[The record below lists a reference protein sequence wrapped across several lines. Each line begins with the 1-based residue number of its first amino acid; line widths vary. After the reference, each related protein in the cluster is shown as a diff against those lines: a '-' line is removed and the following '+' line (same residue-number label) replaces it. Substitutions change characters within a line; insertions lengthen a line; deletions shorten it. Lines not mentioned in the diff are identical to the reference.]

1 LLSLYI
7 IYTMKRIIYLLA
19 ISLCAA
25 APASAQLLPSVHFG
39 AKAGVNL
46 SSFSTENTLSS
57 ENKAGYLA
65 GFWARIGAGGIHF
78 QPELYF
84 AAKNVDFKDAS
95 GAQNTAKFRSIDLP
109 LLVGTKFGMF
119 GTGARLNTGP
129 LVSFAVSNDQSVGT
143 AFANASRLR
152 VKDQNYA
159 WQFGVGLDVQKVS
172 FDLRYELGLNK
183 LENGPGNSKIR
194 ANLFNLTMAYRL
206 FSL

>member
-1 LLSLYI
+1 MKKAIYI
-7 IYTMKRIIYLLA
+7 LA
-19 ISLCAA
+19 ISLCTAA
-25 APASAQLLPSVHFG
+25 SASAQFIPRVEFG

-65 GFWARIGAGGIHF
+65 GFWARVGTAGIHF

-84 AAKNVDFKDAS
+84 TAKNVEFRDAATS
-95 GAQNTAKFRSIDLP
+95 TQNTAKFKSIDLP

-119 GTGARLNTGP
+119 GSGVRLNTGP

-172 FDLRYELGLNK
+172 LDLRYELGLNK
-183 LENGPGNSKIR
+183 LENGPGDSKIR

-206 FSL
+206 FAL